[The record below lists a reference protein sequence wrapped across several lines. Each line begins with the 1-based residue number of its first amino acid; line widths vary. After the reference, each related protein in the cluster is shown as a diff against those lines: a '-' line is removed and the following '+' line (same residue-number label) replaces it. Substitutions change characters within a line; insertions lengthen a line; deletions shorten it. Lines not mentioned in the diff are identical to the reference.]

1 MLMQKQDLL
10 KVFAKLL
17 CELPSENQ
25 TDKKL
30 DLVLSKLENQEKT
43 TTDAEYEEHL
53 LISEVCQLTRKSRVT
68 VWNWRR
74 KGILTPV
81 GKSGKNPIYRKR
93 DVLNYLY
100 SDKSNFV

>member
-1 MLMQKQDLL
+1 MSKE
-10 KVFAKLL
+10 KLL
-17 CELPSENQ
+17 DALSKLLSAFPSENQ

-43 TTDAEYEEHL
+43 TTDAEHEEHL
-53 LISEVCQLTRKSRVT
+53 LINEVCQLTRKSRVT
-68 VWNWRR
+68 VWKWKR

-81 GKSGKNPIYRKR
+81 GKSGKNPIYRKS
-93 DVLNYLY
+93 DVLNFLY

>member
-1 MLMQKQDLL
+1 MQKQDLL

-43 TTDAEYEEHL
+43 TTDAEQEEHL

-68 VWNWRR
+68 VWNWKR
-74 KGILTPV
+74 KKILIPV
-81 GKSGKNPIYRKR
+81 GKSGKNPIYRKS

-100 SDKSNFV
+100 SDKSKFV